1 MAVVIDILLCI
12 AVAVSLLAFGFF
24 YSYKEWR
31 YNPEFDDQMRCMSG
45 IILCNKPLFGF
56 LMHYVGGMV
65 LLAAGLRVSH
75 HDETSFFILAMLY
88 ASLSG
93 LVNFDVRDFKTIHFT
108 CLFCVLV
115 FSVAFICM
123 HGEYV
128 TWVVYV
134 TVSALFLFIILFNFM
149 YTQWKWPWM
158 DVQASVEIAWVLCLM
173 VCIMLFCIPF

>member
-1 MAVVIDILLCI
+1 MTF
-12 AVAVSLLAFGFF
+12 LAFGFF

-31 YNPEFDDQMRCMSG
+31 NNPDFGDQMHCVSG

-56 LMHYVGGMV
+56 LMHCMGGMV

-75 HDETSFFILAMLY
+75 HHNDETSFFILVMMY
-88 ASLSG
+88 AALSG

-115 FSVAFICM
+115 FSIVFICM
-123 HGEYV
+123 HCDYV
-128 TWVVYV
+128 MQVVYV
-134 TVSALFLFIILFNFM
+134 SVSALFLFIILFNFM

-158 DVQASVEIAWVLCLM
+158 DVQASVEIVWVLSLM
-173 VCIMLFCIPF
+173 ISVMMFCIPY